1 MKSAFSVGDLIRHS
15 TIGHVINRGYGII
28 LEIMPTKTKCLWI
41 ADGTSSWMHSKYLK
55 LIARGQD
62 GNLS

>member
-1 MKSAFSVGDLIRHS
+1 MSVFSIGDLVRHS

-41 ADGTSSWMHSKYLK
+41 ADGTISWMQPKYLK

-62 GNLS
+62 GESS